1 MSFEAKDLQIVDP
14 LEEIRANPE
23 KYLRRDSLIN
33 HAVIG
38 RVTHDIAH
46 VLKYT
51 AFMSSFGDWTVIG
64 ADQIWLVEDS
74 QTSLIDYF
82 TRFVPMKFA
91 GPNCF
96 HSAIL
101 LGALA
106 IDIAVFT
113 KAGGQGIKGEFPSD
127 LNPMQI
133 LPHTCVQCVIFRC
146 DISATK
152 Q

>member
-1 MSFEAKDLQIVDP
+1 MSFEADDLQIVDP

-23 KYLRRDSLIN
+23 KYLRRDCLIN
-33 HAVIG
+33 HAMIG

-46 VLKYT
+46 VFKYT
-51 AFMSSFGDWTVIG
+51 TFMSSFGDWTVIG

-82 TRFVPMKFA
+82 TKFVPMKFA
-91 GPNCF
+91 GRNCY

-101 LGALA
+101 LGAWA

-113 KAGGQGIKGEFPSD
+113 KLGGQRIKGEFPSGFS
-127 LNPMQI
+127 PMQI
-133 LPHTCVQCVIFRC
+133 LPHACVQCVIFRC
-146 DISATK
+146 ETSAAR